1 MLNPIT
7 KAAAA
12 CVLILAMQ
20 APVAASART
29 YHHSRAWYAAHHSA
43 QHHARVCRN
52 RGTALGVVGGAV
64 LGNVITHGSTGGTII
79 GAGVGGVAGH
89 SIAQSNCRRR

>member
-1 MLNPIT
+1 MLKSIA
-7 KAAAA
+7 KIAVAGAM
-12 CVLILAMQ
+12 IMAMQ
-20 APVAASART
+20 TAPASAYP
-29 YHHSRAWYAAHHSA
+29 YHSAAWYRHHHV

-52 RGTALGVVGGAV
+52 TGTAVGVVAGAV
-64 LGNVITHGSTGGTII
+64 LGNALTHSTGGTVV